1 MSKRVRR
8 QTNQVRV
15 CRERPKE
22 SRVNIKAMGR
32 GSSVL
37 MKRPLPE
44 TPADKDK
51 EDTRSQRNVKLYF
64 LETYYASHP
73 QGKRRA
79 MLQTAY
85 RTDRKWE
92 QEINCKG
99 SRDPIWANEGLL
111 RKCRWEGWKTSRA
124 ISHVREKFHLS
135 CTFENSPRP
144 IKLCHSYKDCQFKKE
159 HCHKYCFL

>member
-1 MSKRVRR
+1 MSRRVRR
-8 QTNQVRV
+8 TRSGFV
-15 CRERPKE
+15 ERSPRGQE
-22 SRVNIKAMGR
+22 WIIKVTSR

-37 MKRPLPE
+37 MKRRLPE

-51 EDTRSQRNVKLYF
+51 GDTRSQRNVKLYL

-79 MLQTAY
+79 MIQTAY
-85 RTDRKWE
+85 RADRKWE

-111 RKCRWEGWKTSRA
+111 RKCRWESSPRV
-124 ISHVREKFHLS
+124 ISHVRETFHLS
-135 CTFENSPRP
+135 CTLENSPRP
-144 IKLCHSYKDCQFKKE
+144 IKLCHYYKDCQFKKE

>member
-22 SRVNIKAMGR
+22 PRVNIKVIGR

-44 TPADKDK
+44 TADKDK

-85 RTDRKWE
+85 
-92 QEINCKG
+92 
-99 SRDPIWANEGLL
+99 
-111 RKCRWEGWKTSRA
+111 
-124 ISHVREKFHLS
+124 
-135 CTFENSPRP
+135 
-144 IKLCHSYKDCQFKKE
+144 
-159 HCHKYCFL
+159 